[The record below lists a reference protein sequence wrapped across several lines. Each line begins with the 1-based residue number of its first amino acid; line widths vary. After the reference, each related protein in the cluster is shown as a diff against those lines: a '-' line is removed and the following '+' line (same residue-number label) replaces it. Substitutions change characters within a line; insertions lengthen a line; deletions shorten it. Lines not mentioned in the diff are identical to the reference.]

1 MTRPGCGSAGPRR
14 NGFRRY
20 YVLINKLNH
29 PALRRIPRLAHRKE
43 RDTSKSY
50 FIEGVRFVSEALA
63 NNAAIDLLVRCPPLL
78 TSPHGH
84 RVLKIAQ
91 SRSIPILDVSMPLW
105 ERLTLTGDMQGIGA
119 LVRQQWTPIADLTP
133 RGNPLWV
140 AIEQVNSP
148 GNFGTL
154 IRTCEAAGARGAIL
168 LGPSVDPYEP
178 AAVRATMG
186 ALFHTQFARASHAE
200 FARWKRTSRFT
211 AIGASP
217 HARLDYREADY
228 RGPAVLFLGCEQ
240 RGMTR
245 EQEALCDQIVRIPMV
260 GRSDSLNLGVAG
272 SILLCEAFNQRHP
285 LACSRAPAMV

>member
-1 MTRPGCGSAGPRR
+1 M
-14 NGFRRY
+14 
-20 YVLINKLNH
+20 LIDNPKH

-43 RDTSKSY
+43 RDASRTL
-50 FIEGVRFVSEALA
+50 FVEGVRFVSEALA
-63 NNAAIDLLVRCPPLL
+63 NNAAIDLLVACPRLL
-78 TSPHGH
+78 TSSHGH
-84 RVLKIAQ
+84 RVLKTAR
-91 SRSIPILDVSMPLW
+91 SRGVSVVEVTASLW

-119 LVRQQWTPIADLTP
+119 VARQRWTPVAEITQ

-186 ALFHTQFARASHAE
+186 ALFHTRFARSAHAE
-200 FARWKRTSRFT
+200 FARWKQTSGFS
-211 AIGASP
+211 AIGTSP
-217 HARLDYREADY
+217 HGRLDYREADY
-228 RGPAVLFLGCEQ
+228 RGPTVLFLGCEQ

-245 EQEALCDQIVRIPMV
+245 EQEALCDEIVRIPMV

-272 SILLCEAFNQRHP
+272 SILLYEAFGQRHP
-285 LACSRAPAMV
+285 VAVHPQATAMV